1 MRKLIYLIATSIDG
15 FIAHP
20 DGSIN
25 GFLTEGAHA
34 DDYVAAIQSYDTIL
48 MGRAT
53 YTFGY
58 AYGLEPGQRPYHWA
72 ENWVFSKSLDFNPAP
87 GLHLSAGDPVETVR
101 KLKQKPGTDIY
112 LCGGGGLA
120 GTLLAGGEIDR
131 LVLKINP
138 IVLGDGIP
146 LFGGQPSLTRFMPTD
161 HKIYDNG
168 VMTVTYDKH

>member
-20 DGSIN
+20 DGSID
-25 GFLTEGAHA
+25 GFLMEGSHA
-34 DDYVAAIQSYDTIL
+34 DDYAAAIQSYDTIL

-58 AYGLEPGQRPYHWA
+58 AYGLEPGQRPYPWA
-72 ENWVFSKSLDFNPAP
+72 ENWVFSKSLDFTPAP
-87 GLHLSAGDPVETVR
+87 GLHLSANDPVETVR
-101 KLKQKPGTDIY
+101 TLKQKPGTDIY
-112 LCGGGGLA
+112 LCGGGALA
-120 GTLLAGGEIDR
+120 GTLLSGGEIDR

-146 LFGGQPSLTRFMPTD
+146 LFGGQPSLTHFMPTD
-161 HKIYDNG
+161 QKTYDNG
-168 VMTVTYDKH
+168 VMTITYDKH